1 MSYSVYNK
9 STQKAKLALAQAI
22 SESKRKLD
30 STIIK
35 ALLFDYFRF
44 QRSFL
49 GVLSEF
55 NFNGNIEDFIA
66 FKRNEVIAVEVKI
79 SKSDFKHDFIKRKY
93 EKVSSPYHKFYFCV
107 PNSLKDF
114 GLEFLKQRDGNF
126 LDRAK
131 IGLLV
136 IDSDLNVNVA
146 KKAQLLQP
154 KSDIFQIET
163 NENSWNRGGFVN
175 ENLIYYLIQQMSGEL
190 AKCKILK

>member
-1 MSYSVYNK
+1 MAFFNK
-9 STQKAKLALAQAI
+9 NTENARLALAKDI
-22 SESKRKLD
+22 SDGRVKLN
-30 STIIK
+30 SNIIK
-35 ALLFDYFRF
+35 SLLFDYFRF

-66 FKRNEVIAVEVKI
+66 FKRNEVIAVEIKI
-79 SKSDFKHDFIKRKY
+79 SKSDFKHDFVKRKY
-93 EKVSSPYHKFYFCV
+93 KQKSSPYHKFYFCV
-107 PNSLKDF
+107 PSHLKDF
-114 GLEFLKQRDGNF
+114 GLEILKQRDGSF
-126 LDRAK
+126 LDRSK

-146 KKAQLLQP
+146 KKAQFLRP

-163 NENSWNRGGFVN
+163 KENSWNRGGFVN
-175 ENLIYYLIQQMSGEL
+175 ENLVYYLIQQMSGEL

>member
-1 MSYSVYNK
+1 MAFFNK
-9 STQKAKLALAQAI
+9 NTENARLALAKDI
-22 SESKRKLD
+22 SDGRVKLN
-30 STIIK
+30 SNIIK
-35 ALLFDYFRF
+35 SLLFDYFRF

-55 NFNGNIEDFIA
+55 NFGNIEDFIA

-79 SKSDFKHDFIKRKY
+79 SKSDFKHDFVKRKY
-93 EKVSSPYHKFYFCV
+93 KQKSSPYHKFYFCV
-107 PNSLKDF
+107 PSHLKDF
-114 GLEFLKQRDGNF
+114 GLEILKQRDGSF
-126 LDRAK
+126 LDRSK
-131 IGLLV
+131 IGLIV

-146 KKAQLLQP
+146 KKAQFLRP

-175 ENLIYYLIQQMSGEL
+175 ENLVYYLIQQMSGEL

>member
-1 MSYSVYNK
+1 MAFFNK
-9 STQKAKLALAQAI
+9 NTENARLALAKDI
-22 SESKRKLD
+22 SDGRVKLN
-30 STIIK
+30 SNIIK
-35 ALLFDYFRF
+35 SLLFDYFRF

-55 NFNGNIEDFIA
+55 NFGNIEDFIA
-66 FKRNEVIAVEVKI
+66 FKRNEVIAVEIKI
-79 SKSDFKHDFIKRKY
+79 SKSNFKHDFVKRKY
-93 EKVSSPYHKFYFCV
+93 KQKSSPYHKFYFCV
-107 PNSLKDF
+107 PSHLKDF
-114 GLEFLKQRDGNF
+114 GLEILKQRDGSV

-146 KKAQLLQP
+146 KKAQFLRP

-175 ENLIYYLIQQMSGEL
+175 ENLVYYLIQQMSGEL

>member
-1 MSYSVYNK
+1 MAFFNK
-9 STQKAKLALAQAI
+9 NTENARLALAKDI
-22 SESKRKLD
+22 SDGRVKLN
-30 STIIK
+30 SNIIK
-35 ALLFDYFRF
+35 SLLFDYFRF

-93 EKVSSPYHKFYFCV
+93 KKESSPYHKFYFCV
-107 PNSLKDF
+107 PSHLKDF
-114 GLEFLKQRDGNF
+114 GLEILKQRDGSF
-126 LDRAK
+126 LDRSK

-146 KKAQLLQP
+146 KKAQFLRP
-154 KSDIFQIET
+154 KSDIFQIEM
-163 NENSWNRGGFVN
+163 NYSSWNRGGFVN
-175 ENLIYYLIQQMSGEL
+175 ENLAYYLIQQMSGEL

>member
-1 MSYSVYNK
+1 MSYSVYNE

-22 SESKRKLD
+22 SESKKKLD
-30 STIIK
+30 STTIK

-55 NFNGNIEDFIA
+55 NFGNIEDFIA
-66 FKRNEVIAVEVKI
+66 FKRNEVIAVEIKI

-93 EKVSSPYHKFYFCV
+93 KQKSSPYHKFYFCV
-107 PNSLKDF
+107 PSSLKDF
-114 GLEFLKQRDGNF
+114 GLEILKQRDGNF

-136 IDSDLNVNVA
+136 IDDNLNVNVA

-154 KSDIFQIET
+154 KSDIFKIET

-175 ENLIYYLIQQMSGEL
+175 ENLVYYLIQQMSGEL

>member
-1 MSYSVYNK
+1 MAFFNK
-9 STQKAKLALAQAI
+9 NTENARLALAKDI
-22 SESKRKLD
+22 SDGRVKLN
-30 STIIK
+30 SNIIK
-35 ALLFDYFRF
+35 SLLFDYFRF

-66 FKRNEVIAVEVKI
+66 FKRNEVIAVEIKI
-79 SKSDFKHDFIKRKY
+79 SKSDFKHDFVKRKY
-93 EKVSSPYHKFYFCV
+93 KKQSSPYHKFYFCV

-146 KKAQLLQP
+146 KKAQFLRP

-163 NENSWNRGGFVN
+163 KENSWNRGGFVN
-175 ENLIYYLIQQMSGEL
+175 ENLVYYLIQQMSGEL

>member
-1 MSYSVYNK
+1 MAFFNK
-9 STQKAKLALAQAI
+9 NTENARLALAKDI
-22 SESKRKLD
+22 SDDRVKLN
-30 STIIK
+30 SNIIK
-35 ALLFDYFRF
+35 SLLFDYFRF

-55 NFNGNIEDFIA
+55 NFGNIEDFIA
-66 FKRNEVIAVEVKI
+66 FKRNEVIAVEIKI

-93 EKVSSPYHKFYFCV
+93 KQKSSPYHKFYFCV
-107 PNSLKDF
+107 PSHLKDF
-114 GLEFLKQRDGNF
+114 GLEILKQRDGSF

-146 KKAQLLQP
+146 KKAQFLRP

-163 NENSWNRGGFVN
+163 NKNSWNRGGFVN

>member
-1 MSYSVYNK
+1 MAFFNK
-9 STQKAKLALAQAI
+9 NTENARLALAKDI
-22 SESKRKLD
+22 SDGRVKLN
-30 STIIK
+30 SNIIK
-35 ALLFDYFRF
+35 SLLFDYFRF

-55 NFNGNIEDFIA
+55 NFGNIEDFIA
-66 FKRNEVIAVEVKI
+66 FKRNEVIAVEIKI
-79 SKSDFKHDFIKRKY
+79 SKSNFKHDFVKRKY
-93 EKVSSPYHKFYFCV
+93 KQKSSPYHKFYFCV
-107 PNSLKDF
+107 PSHLKDF
-114 GLEFLKQRDGNF
+114 GLEILKQRDGSF
-126 LDRAK
+126 LDRSK

-146 KKAQLLQP
+146 KKAQFLRP

-175 ENLIYYLIQQMSGEL
+175 ENLVYYLIQQMSGEL

>member
-1 MSYSVYNK
+1 MSYSVYNE

-55 NFNGNIEDFIA
+55 NFGNIEDFIA
-66 FKRNEVIAVEVKI
+66 FKRNEVIAVEIKI
-79 SKSDFKHDFIKRKY
+79 SKSDFKHDFVKRKY
-93 EKVSSPYHKFYFCV
+93 KKESSPYNKFYFCV
-107 PNSLKDF
+107 PSSLKDF
-114 GLEFLKQRDGNF
+114 GLELLKQRDESF
-126 LDRAK
+126 LNKAK

-136 IDSDLNVNVA
+136 IDDNLNVNVA
-146 KKAQLLQP
+146 KKAQFLRP

-175 ENLIYYLIQQMSGEL
+175 ENLVYYLIQQMSGEL

>member
-1 MSYSVYNK
+1 MAFFNK
-9 STQKAKLALAQAI
+9 NTENARLALAKDI
-22 SESKRKLD
+22 SDGRVKLN
-30 STIIK
+30 SNIIK
-35 ALLFDYFRF
+35 SLLFDYFRF

-55 NFNGNIEDFIA
+55 NFGNIEDFIA
-66 FKRNEVIAVEVKI
+66 FKRNEVIAVEIKI
-79 SKSDFKHDFIKRKY
+79 SKSDFKHDFVKRKY
-93 EKVSSPYHKFYFCV
+93 KQKSSPYHKFYFCV
-107 PNSLKDF
+107 PSHLKDF
-114 GLEFLKQRDGNF
+114 GLEILKQRDGSF

-146 KKAQLLQP
+146 KKAQFLCP

-175 ENLIYYLIQQMSGEL
+175 ENLAYYLIQQMSGEL

>member
-1 MSYSVYNK
+1 MAFFNK
-9 STQKAKLALAQAI
+9 NTENARLALAKDI
-22 SESKRKLD
+22 SDGRVKLN
-30 STIIK
+30 SNIIK
-35 ALLFDYFRF
+35 SLLFDYFRF

-66 FKRNEVIAVEVKI
+66 FKCNEVIAVEIKI
-79 SKSDFKHDFIKRKY
+79 SKSDFKHDFVKRKY
-93 EKVSSPYHKFYFCV
+93 KQKSSPYHKFYFCV
-107 PNSLKDF
+107 PSHLKDF
-114 GLEFLKQRDGNF
+114 GLEILKQRDGSF
-126 LDRAK
+126 LDRSK

-146 KKAQLLQP
+146 KKAQFLRP

-163 NENSWNRGGFVN
+163 KENSWNRGGFVN
-175 ENLIYYLIQQMSGEL
+175 ENLVYYLIQQMSGEL

>member
-1 MSYSVYNK
+1 MAFFNK
-9 STQKAKLALAQAI
+9 NTENARLALAKDI
-22 SESKRKLD
+22 SDGRVKLN
-30 STIIK
+30 SNIIK
-35 ALLFDYFRF
+35 SLLFDYFRF

-55 NFNGNIEDFIA
+55 NFGNIEDFIA
-66 FKRNEVIAVEVKI
+66 FKRNEVIAVEIKI
-79 SKSDFKHDFIKRKY
+79 SKSDFKHDFVKRKY
-93 EKVSSPYHKFYFCV
+93 KQKSSPYHKFYFCV
-107 PNSLKDF
+107 PSHLKDF
-114 GLEFLKQRDGNF
+114 GLEILKQRDGSF

-146 KKAQLLQP
+146 KKAQFLRP

-175 ENLIYYLIQQMSGEL
+175 ENLAYYLIQQMSGEL

>member
-1 MSYSVYNK
+1 MAFFNK
-9 STQKAKLALAQAI
+9 NTENARLALAKDI
-22 SESKRKLD
+22 SDGRVKLN
-30 STIIK
+30 SNIIK
-35 ALLFDYFRF
+35 SLLFDYFRF

-55 NFNGNIEDFIA
+55 NFGNIEDFIA
-66 FKRNEVIAVEVKI
+66 FKRNEVIAVEIKI
-79 SKSDFKHDFIKRKY
+79 SKSDFKHDFVKRKY
-93 EKVSSPYHKFYFCV
+93 KQKSSPYHKFYFCV
-107 PNSLKDF
+107 PSHLKDF
-114 GLEFLKQRDGNF
+114 GLEILKQRDGSV

-146 KKAQLLQP
+146 KKAQFLRP

-175 ENLIYYLIQQMSGEL
+175 ENLVYYLIQQMSGEL

>member
-1 MSYSVYNK
+1 MAFFNK
-9 STQKAKLALAQAI
+9 NTENARLTLAKDI
-22 SESKRKLD
+22 SDGRVKLN
-30 STIIK
+30 SNIIK
-35 ALLFDYFRF
+35 SLLFDYFRF

-55 NFNGNIEDFIA
+55 NFGNIEDFIA
-66 FKRNEVIAVEVKI
+66 FKRNEVIAVEIKI
-79 SKSDFKHDFIKRKY
+79 SKSDFKHDFVKRKY
-93 EKVSSPYHKFYFCV
+93 KQKSSPYHKFYFCV
-107 PNSLKDF
+107 PSSLKDF
-114 GLEFLKQRDGNF
+114 GLEILKQRDGNF

-136 IDSDLNVNVA
+136 IDDNLNVNVA
-146 KKAQLLQP
+146 KKAQLLRP

-175 ENLIYYLIQQMSGEL
+175 ENLVYYLIQQMSGEL

>member
-1 MSYSVYNK
+1 MAFFNK
-9 STQKAKLALAQAI
+9 NTENARLALAKDI
-22 SESKRKLD
+22 SDGRVKLN
-30 STIIK
+30 SNIIK
-35 ALLFDYFRF
+35 SLLFDYFRF

-55 NFNGNIEDFIA
+55 NFGNIEDFIA

-93 EKVSSPYHKFYFCV
+93 KKESSPYHKFYFCV
-107 PNSLKDF
+107 PSHLKDF
-114 GLEFLKQRDGNF
+114 GLEILKQRDGSF
-126 LDRAK
+126 LDRSK

-146 KKAQLLQP
+146 KKAQFLRP
-154 KSDIFQIET
+154 KSDIFQIEM
-163 NENSWNRGGFVN
+163 NYSSWNRGGFVN
-175 ENLIYYLIQQMSGEL
+175 ENLAYYLIQQMSGEL

>member
-1 MSYSVYNK
+1 MAFFNK
-9 STQKAKLALAQAI
+9 NTENARLALAKDI
-22 SESKRKLD
+22 SDGRVKLN
-30 STIIK
+30 SNIIK
-35 ALLFDYFRF
+35 SLLFDYFRF

-55 NFNGNIEDFIA
+55 NFGNIEDFIA
-66 FKRNEVIAVEVKI
+66 FKRNEVIAVEIKI
-79 SKSDFKHDFIKRKY
+79 SKSDFKHDFVKRKY
-93 EKVSSPYHKFYFCV
+93 KQKSSPYHKFYFCV
-107 PNSLKDF
+107 PSHLKDF
-114 GLEFLKQRDGNF
+114 GLEILKQRDGSF
-126 LDRAK
+126 LDRSK

-146 KKAQLLQP
+146 KKAQFLRP

-175 ENLIYYLIQQMSGEL
+175 ENLVYYLIQQMSGEL

>member
-1 MSYSVYNK
+1 MAFFNK
-9 STQKAKLALAQAI
+9 NTENARLALAKDI
-22 SESKRKLD
+22 SDGRVKLN
-30 STIIK
+30 SNIIK
-35 ALLFDYFRF
+35 SLLFDYFRF

-66 FKRNEVIAVEVKI
+66 FKCNEVIAVEIKI
-79 SKSDFKHDFIKRKY
+79 SKSDFKHDFVKRKY
-93 EKVSSPYHKFYFCV
+93 KQKSSPYHKFYFCV
-107 PNSLKDF
+107 PSSLKDF
-114 GLEFLKQRDGNF
+114 GLEILKQRDGNF

-136 IDSDLNVNVA
+136 IDDNLNVNVA

-154 KSDIFQIET
+154 KSDIFKIET

-175 ENLIYYLIQQMSGEL
+175 ENLVYYLIQQMSGEL